1 MATKHVE
8 ALFGPYAGH
17 IIALEEGDAK
27 LAISD
32 GWARD
37 PYDLSVEPKQLDR
50 NKALKAA
57 EKAARKLRGEE
68 DEPKARPETEKT
80 KAATPKS
87 DEGGSY
93 RTRQSEA
100 KE

>member
-17 IIALEEGDAK
+17 IIALEEADAK
-27 LAISD
+27 SAIAD

-37 PYDLSVEPKQLDR
+37 PYHQAAEPKKIDVE
-50 NKALKAA
+50 KAAKAA
-57 EKAARKLRGEE
+57 EKAARRLRGEE
-68 DEPKARPETEKT
+68 EPKARPEAEK
-80 KAATPKS
+80 KAASPEPDK
-87 DEGGSY
+87 GGTY
-93 RTRQSEA
+93 KTRQSEA